1 MWFIMIAC
9 YILLHSMLCK
19 CYFEP
24 MPFSKSDS
32 AGYLVN
38 HLARLFAHA
47 LQAKIKPLGLS
58 TGVFPVLLSLW
69 ERDGLTQK
77 QLVDQVDVEQATM
90 ANTLARMER
99 DGLVKRRKD
108 PQDGRVQ
115 RIWLTDRARALN
127 GPATEAAGSVNED
140 LLSSMSDD
148 ERQQI
153 LALIRKAIATIGERR

>member
-1 MWFIMIAC
+1 
-9 YILLHSMLCK
+9 
-19 CYFEP
+19 
-24 MPFSKSDS
+24 MPFSRSES

-58 TGVFPVLLSLW
+58 TGVFPVLLNLW

-99 DGLVKRRKD
+99 DKLVVRKRD
-108 PQDGRVQ
+108 DEDGRVQ
-115 RIWLTDRARALN
+115 RIWLTDKARALH
-127 GPATEAAGSVNED
+127 GPATEAAGAVNRD
-140 LLSSMSDD
+140 LLAGLSED
-148 ERQQI
+148 ERAQM
-153 LALIRKAIATIGERR
+153 LGLIRKAIGANLSRP